1 MKMNKWKLSGWIFG
15 AIVAVSLL
23 IYLWNYVSPE
33 FAKFVGYL
41 IGGVLAV
48 WQVVASSRRATAA
61 EKTAESMEKGNVAER
76 FKNAIEHL
84 GHESVS
90 VRLGGIYAL
99 HHIANENASYR
110 ERVFDILCAHIRET
124 TTSKNYAPGP
134 PIIQGSVKSPSIE
147 IESILHLLFISDGG
161 KDIYK
166 GWFAHLPLV
175 NLEGAMLGAANL
187 KGANLHFSNLQHAF
201 LKKAQLARTVLF
213 GATINHAVMQGANM
227 RFAHLGN
234 AKLRDIDFAGADFS
248 GAVLVNTDCQGC
260 LFTFAKGLT
269 AKQLVGTSSLYR
281 AVLQPDLEDE
291 LRKLKSSLFD
301 VQ

>member
-48 WQVVASSRRATAA
+48 WQVVASNRRATAA

-99 HHIANENASYR
+99 HHIAQEEENYR
-110 ERVFDILCAHIRET
+110 KRVFEILCAHIRET
-124 TTSKNYAPGP
+124 TVDESYK
-134 PIIQGSVKSPSIE
+134 QRSSVPRW
-147 IESILHLLFISDGG
+147 G
-161 KDIYK
+161 
-166 GWFAHLPLV
+166 
-175 NLEGAMLGAANL
+175 
-187 KGANLHFSNLQHAF
+187 LQHAYGRNPKHF
-201 LKKAQLARTVLF
+201 RFTVCFRNRQQNIQRNSGKLA
-213 GATINHAVMQGANM
+213 GG
-227 RFAHLGN
+227 
-234 AKLRDIDFAGADFS
+234 
-248 GAVLVNTDCQGC
+248 
-260 LFTFAKGLT
+260 
-269 AKQLVGTSSLYR
+269 
-281 AVLQPDLEDE
+281 
-291 LRKLKSSLFD
+291 
-301 VQ
+301 